1 MKKIKNINSIAN
13 GAGIVSSLCVGF
25 VVGKV
30 IGSAL
35 PTNMGLV
42 ERIAIMIGV
51 GSIGSYIGDK
61 VGNFVEDDT
70 KITLKSI
77 NDMLPEEKELYASQ
91 EFHTL

>member
-13 GAGIVSSLCVGF
+13 GAGVVSSLCVGF

-42 ERIAIMIGV
+42 ERITIMIGV

-70 KITLKSI
+70 KITLKTI

>member
-35 PTNMGLV
+35 PTNMSLV
-42 ERIAIMIGV
+42 ERIVIMIGV

-61 VGNFVEDDT
+61 VGNFVEGDT
-70 KITLKSI
+70 KITLKTI

-91 EFHTL
+91 DFHTL

>member
-42 ERIAIMIGV
+42 ERIVVMIGV

-70 KITLKSI
+70 KITLKTI

>member
-70 KITLKSI
+70 KITLKTI

>member
-35 PTNMGLV
+35 PTNMSLV
-42 ERIAIMIGV
+42 ERIVIMIGV

-61 VGNFVEDDT
+61 VGNFVEEDT
-70 KITLKSI
+70 KITLKTI

>member
-13 GAGIVSSLCVGF
+13 GAGVVSSLCVGF

-70 KITLKSI
+70 KITLKTI

>member
-35 PTNMGLV
+35 PTNMSLV
-42 ERIAIMIGV
+42 ERIVIMIGV

-70 KITLKSI
+70 KITLKTI